1 MTWASSSRASGTRET
16 EASEPKYCREK
27 AAHVQCA
34 HTCTCRVCPEN
45 QSRVFQGLA
54 CDKTFCIFRKT
65 PLSSLARRHG
75 GRGSVATHPSLLLPP
90 RVGRP
95 RCMLG
100 PTVMRR
106 MELSPLSLQN
116 RGAKCM
122 LQKMKRG
129 VPAPALSTYF
139 LISLWRVIFLRYLL
153 YFINSI
159 LSGLFLRFCRRR
171 RERNTQKEVGG
182 LGQSDDFGA
191 R

>member
-1 MTWASSSRASGTRET
+1 
-16 EASEPKYCREK
+16 
-27 AAHVQCA
+27 
-34 HTCTCRVCPEN
+34 
-45 QSRVFQGLA
+45 
-54 CDKTFCIFRKT
+54 
-65 PLSSLARRHG
+65 
-75 GRGSVATHPSLLLPP
+75 
-90 RVGRP
+90 
-95 RCMLG
+95 MLG